1 MKHALLALALGL
13 GTGAVAQDGILE
25 EGVRVERTPPLEE
38 RAGSG
43 TLPLR
48 LRGGEG
54 TLPLRFVGQ
63 AVDLASNQTVNT
75 TLLLTSVTQT
85 AMPAGQG
92 AALSCQLSG
101 AGVSKHAAT
110 GNLAIDGNAFGIRGI
125 CYDADSQNMEIVA
138 ATGGSRSLLLSRLP
152 GPEPRAL
159 SGRLTVQAGG
169 NAAGRY
175 TVSLRSNDPQ
185 PQ

>member
-1 MKHALLALALGL
+1 MKRALLALALVL
-13 GTGAVAQDGILE
+13 GTSAVARDGIFD
-25 EGVRVERTPPLEE
+25 EGARVERTPSLEE

-54 TLPLRFVGQ
+54 TLPLRFMGQ
-63 AVDLASNQTVNT
+63 AVDLASNQTVET
-75 TLLLTSVTQT
+75 TLLLTSVTRT

-101 AGVSKHAAT
+101 ERVSKHAAS
-110 GNLAIDGNAFGIRGI
+110 GNLAIDGSAYGIRGI
-125 CYDADSQNMEIVA
+125 CYDAASQNMEIVA
-138 ATGGSRSLLLSRLP
+138 ATGGNRSFLLSRLP

-159 SGRLTVQAGG
+159 TGRLTVRAAG

-175 TVSLRSNDPQ
+175 SVSLRSNDPQ
-185 PQ
+185 PR